1 MMRAVFVLIIA
12 ALYGFIFAPLL
23 VVVVVSFN
31 AGTVASLPIESWSL
45 RWYVRA
51 IETAAFTNALWTSL
65 WLATVATAI
74 ATPLALASAVALS
87 RARFRGKA
95 TVEGLLLAP
104 LVVPGIVIGISLLL
118 SSSMLQMRDVQLRL
132 VVAHVLIA
140 FPYCLRT
147 IHASLARLDGT
158 LSEAAWT
165 LGADNWRAFLHI
177 TLPLARPGIIAGVI
191 FGFLQSFGDVP
202 ISLFLTDA
210 RNNTLPL
217 AIMSYLE
224 YSVDPSVAAMSSL
237 VTVGSLALA
246 LGLERLVGLRR
257 AIG

>member
-1 MMRAVFVLIIA
+1 MRTLFILLI
-12 ALYGFIFAPLL
+12 ALIYGFIFAPL
-23 VVVVVSFN
+23 VIVVVVSFN
-31 AGTVASLPIESWSL
+31 AGSVASLPIEAWSL
-45 RWYVRA
+45 RWYARA
-51 IETAAFTNALWTSL
+51 IGTPSFTNALWTSL

-74 ATPLALASAVALS
+74 ATPMALAAAIALS
-87 RARFRGKA
+87 RVQFPGKA
-95 TVEGLLLAP
+95 AIEGLLLAP

-118 SSSMLQMRDVQLRL
+118 TSSVLQVRDVQFRL
-132 VVAHVLIA
+132 VIAHVLIV

-147 IHASLARLDGT
+147 IHASLARLDST

-177 TLPLARPGIIAGVI
+177 TLPLARPGIIAGII

-246 LGLERLVGLRR
+246 FGLERLVGLRR